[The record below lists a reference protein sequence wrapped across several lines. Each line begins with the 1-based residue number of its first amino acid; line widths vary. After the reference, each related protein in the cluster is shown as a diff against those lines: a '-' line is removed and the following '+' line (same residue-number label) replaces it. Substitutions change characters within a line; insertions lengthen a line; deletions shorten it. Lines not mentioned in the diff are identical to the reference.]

1 MLWDKDNKLIMANK
15 IARDFQKRQGFK
27 LKPGVSRVDMLDNGL
42 KGGFISAPDNTSPQQ
57 WIEKRKLAMESL
69 STQETVEGVV
79 NFKNEIVNI
88 LGSSTRLEDGGTLQ
102 IWSDISEIRAKER
115 EVAESQKKVREAEEK
130 ISNAINSMPH
140 GITMWD
146 KDMKLLMINDFGNNV
161 WKKGNLDIKIGT
173 SYKEYLELSQNKNFL
188 IFNNK
193 EEENIYYEKAI
204 KNRNKLEGVFTT
216 ETPPFYDG
224 SIWQST
230 STRLPDGGVFS
241 ILSNITDLKQREISL
256 KQLNDAIEITPNAVL
271 LFNKDNY
278 LIMANKTARESH
290 HNWGFELKPGIHRD
304 EMLDNLYN
312 KGLMVP
318 PNGMTPEEYRKKRKK
333 EIREFKGSEVIEINF
348 TDGTV
353 SVSYTHLTLPTT
365 PYV

>member
-1 MLWDKDNKLIMANK
+1 MLWDKNNKLIMANK

-42 KGGFISAPDNTSPQQ
+42 RKGFISAPDNTSPKQ

-146 KDMKLLMINDFGNNV
+146 KDMKLLMIC
-161 WKKGNLDIKIGT
+161 LLYT
-173 SYKEYLELSQNKNFL
+173 SPS
-188 IFNNK
+188 
-193 EEENIYYEKAI
+193 
-204 KNRNKLEGVFTT
+204 
-216 ETPPFYDG
+216 P
-224 SIWQST
+224 
-230 STRLPDGGVFS
+230 
-241 ILSNITDLKQREISL
+241 
-256 KQLNDAIEITPNAVL
+256 
-271 LFNKDNY
+271 
-278 LIMANKTARESH
+278 
-290 HNWGFELKPGIHRD
+290 RD
-304 EMLDNLYN
+304 
-312 KGLMVP
+312 
-318 PNGMTPEEYRKKRKK
+318 
-333 EIREFKGSEVIEINF
+333 
-348 TDGTV
+348 
-353 SVSYTHLTLPTT
+353 
-365 PYV
+365 